1 MTAIESDE
9 NCGDWTLVCQCRQ
22 GSGAAFRVLVE
33 RYQKKAF
40 GQALAMLKDR
50 EEAMDVAQEAF
61 VKVYRRLEHFQGS
74 ASFSTW
80 LYRIVF
86 NLCVDR
92 LRRKETTW
100 LDDLRE
106 QTQKESAI
114 NCGLVSSPTI
124 ANPLQSTLQAEL
136 AKKINEALAQVPEK
150 QREVLILREL
160 EGLSYEEIA
169 RVLQVPKG
177 TVMSRLHH
185 ARVKLQELLCE
196 YRANPFPTNL
206 GKKIKD

>member
-1 MTAIESDE
+1 M
-9 NCGDWTLVCQCRQ
+9 CQCRQ
-22 GSGAAFRVLVE
+22 GNGAAFRVLVE

-61 VKVYRRLEHFQGS
+61 VRVYRRLEHFQGS

-80 LYRIVF
+80 LYRIVS

-92 LRRKETTW
+92 LRRKEVSW
-100 LDDLRE
+100 QDDLHE
-106 QTQKESAI
+106 QTQKEQVVDL
-114 NCGLVSSPTI
+114 GFVSSPLG

-136 AKKINEALAQVPEK
+136 AKKIDEAFAQVPEK
-150 QREVLILREL
+150 HREVLILREL

-185 ARVKLQELLCE
+185 ARVKLQELLSE
-196 YRANPFPTNL
+196 YRADPFQTNL
-206 GKKIKD
+206 AKKIKD